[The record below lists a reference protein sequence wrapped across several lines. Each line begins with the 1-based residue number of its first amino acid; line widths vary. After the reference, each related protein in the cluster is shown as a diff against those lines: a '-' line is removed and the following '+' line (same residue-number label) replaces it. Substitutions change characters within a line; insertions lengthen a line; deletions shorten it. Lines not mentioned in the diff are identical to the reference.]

1 MKKPCKGCPF
11 SKETE
16 PYLTPERGAELA
28 YSTLNPYN
36 TFPCHKTVSYD
47 EDGEGY
53 EVADLSKAIPCAG
66 FLSMQS
72 RYNPSMRLPLGFI
85 PSDEVYEDA
94 WTMAEAY
101 QPLND

>member
-11 SKETE
+11 LKETK

-28 YSTLNPYN
+28 YRTLNPYN
-36 TFPCHKTVSYD
+36 TFPCHKTVSYVD
-47 EDGEGY
+47 EDGP
-53 EVADLSKAIPCAG
+53 VADLSKAVPCAG
-66 FLSMQS
+66 FLSMGS

-85 PSDEVYEDA
+85 PSNEVYEDA
-94 WTMAEAY
+94 ESMAEAY